1 MITRQGDNH
10 GLKEKAKIKEKM
22 LMDNI
27 ENWILFDLK
36 NLISA
41 VEKLKCVSNPKPK
54 KINVII
60 VASLVCQE
68 TKQIIK

>member
-22 LMDNI
+22 LMNNM
-27 ENWILFDLK
+27 ENLIIFDLK
-36 NLISA
+36 NLTS
-41 VEKLKCVSNPKPK
+41 VVKDLKCVSNPKPK
-54 KINVII
+54 KINEII
-60 VASLVCQE
+60 VASLVCHE